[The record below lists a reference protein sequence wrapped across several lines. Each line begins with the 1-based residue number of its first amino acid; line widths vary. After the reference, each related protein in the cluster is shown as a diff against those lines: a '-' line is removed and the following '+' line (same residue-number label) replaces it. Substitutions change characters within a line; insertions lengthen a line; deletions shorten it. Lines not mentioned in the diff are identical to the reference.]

1 MERQRS
7 GFTSTHRIF
16 SSDQDVVGRLS
27 RVSIDVLRDAQ
38 LSGLRLDVE
47 EGVSV
52 LTVKAVRQR
61 VEQRAE
67 LTTVRIGGD
76 NLKKKIKK

>member
-1 MERQRS
+1 MEGQRRA
-7 GFTSTHRIF
+7 FASTHGIF
-16 SSDQDVVGRLS
+16 SSDQDVVDRLS

-38 LSGLRLDVE
+38 LSGLGPEVE

-52 LTVKAVRQR
+52 LTVKAIRQR

-67 LTTVRIGGD
+67 LTTVRVCGH
-76 NLKKKIKK
+76 NLKKIKK

>member
-1 MERQRS
+1 MERLRRA
-7 GFTSTHRIF
+7 FASTHGIF
-16 SSDQDVVGRLS
+16 SSDEDVVDRLS
-27 RVSIDVLRDAQ
+27 RVPIDVLRDAQ

-52 LTVKAVRQR
+52 LTVEAIRQR

-67 LTTVRIGGD
+67 LTTVRICGD
-76 NLKKKIKK
+76 NLKKKINK

>member
-1 MERQRS
+1 M
-7 GFTSTHRIF
+7 
-16 SSDQDVVGRLS
+16 DRLS

-47 EGVSV
+47 EGVSF
-52 LTVKAVRQR
+52 LTVKAIRQR

-67 LTTVRIGGD
+67 LTTVRICGH
-76 NLKKKIKK
+76 NLEKKIKKQMNPKLLIFRLVRSFFS